1 MLLGR
6 KAMTNLD
13 SILISRTFCQ
23 QRSIYSKLWFFL
35 VVMYGCDT
43 WSIKG
48 WVVENWCFWIVLEK
62 TLESPLDSKEIK
74 PVNPKG
80 NKPWI
85 TTGRT
90 DAEAEAPIFWPP
102 DMKSQLIGKDPDAG
116 KVWGQEEKEAT
127 EDEIVGWHHWLNGHE
142 QIPWCCKELDMT

>member
-1 MLLGR
+1 
-6 KAMTNLD
+6 
-13 SILISRTFCQ
+13 
-23 QRSIYSKLWFFL
+23 
-35 VVMYGCDT
+35 MYGCDT
-43 WSIKG
+43 WTIKG
-48 WVVENWCFWIVLEK
+48 WVVENWCFRIVLEK

-74 PVNPKG
+74 LVNPKEK
-80 NKPWI
+80 KPWI

-127 EDEIVGWHHWLNGHE
+127 EDEIVGWYHWLNGHE
-142 QIPWCCKELDMT
+142 QIPWGCKELDMT